1 MCATG
6 SLLLAARASGK
17 WLGNKQQPFVSDG
30 CFAERVKSRM
40 QQTRALLCW
49 SLFSVLVLACATPA
63 LRAGEDADFR
73 KAHGYYTLQEYK
85 LAAETFEKYI
95 ADNPKAERAELARL
109 LLAESRYQLKE
120 YPAAAEN
127 YDKFLAEFP
136 AAARRPE
143 ALLRAVKVHFLL
155 KEYEKSLQSA
165 DAFLKENKPK
175 LGKPDAH
182 PALPVQI
189 AEALYYAGED
199 FYALK
204 NTAQARTH
212 WEELITTQPA
222 SKLVPD
228 ASDGLGSLLFD
239 AKEFELAL
247 PRFQL
252 TAKAPNHPRAAWAK
266 LMEGRTLAALKKYDD
281 ALAALKAAP
290 ALSGAGKELDAELAV
305 RNAEILLA
313 AGKYPE
319 ALEAFKRV
327 AKEFPTAP
335 AAPTA
340 LAGGVYAA
348 MDAQHQAEAL
358 VIADLY
364 LSTQPAGSERAT
376 IERLKA
382 RALASLTDVPEA
394 IKSARKAA
402 DSAAAIAD
410 PKRKAEEH
418 PAALMLLAELSGPQ
432 GADAYKEVV
441 KLYPESRFG
450 LAARYELAR
459 LAGQAG
465 KADEALA
472 QITSLL
478 ELLAKQP
485 DGKTTAELK
494 RDALFAA
501 AEFTFRKPDFKKSE
515 EYLKAYSDLAGAA
528 DPRADDVAR
537 KLAWCRNESNDGP
550 GAAKILDDALAKFPK
565 SPYRD
570 EMLYLRALVAAKIGN
585 SDEALKF
592 IDMLLAEFP
601 ASQFVADA
609 LFDSASQLYKQ
620 NKFEPAIARLSTLID
635 KPELAASPRRNAALL
650 LRASARL
657 QSGKAAE
664 AMADADALI
673 KKGNTDELKS
683 RLPALRLI
691 RALALLGQPGKEA
704 DAEAALGELIAAGP
718 ADAPEVRQ
726 GLLRRAQLR
735 FDTKKYK
742 EAKEDFA
749 AAAGDLTKPLT
760 PESLDAALRLALCY
774 KELKEAAEA
783 KSLLEKLAT
792 QKLDGVAGFEVP
804 FQIANFMFEAG
815 DNPSAIANYEKALA
829 AAANLKDLPVA
840 ARSAANLNL
849 AWALKRLG
857 APDKAEKAFA
867 EVVKLDPSG
876 QYATEALYERGRL
889 LDELGKLDEAQATWK
904 EVLDKKADGPFAEK
918 ALMARSQAL
927 AKSAKFADAAT
938 GFEDYLKK
946 FPAGATAREAW
957 CGLAECRLHTANS
970 AGAAEA
976 FNKALGDKGLDA
988 DLDDI
993 AERALL
999 GLADIGLKKGDP
1011 LNAKKMVLRILTE
1024 REKSPWRDAAYFT
1037 AGQSSEQLQEPEKA
1051 IGYYRKMLAEFPKS
1065 SFAEAA
1071 GDRLKALGAPKT
1083 E

>member
-1 MCATG
+1 
-6 SLLLAARASGK
+6 
-17 WLGNKQQPFVSDG
+17 
-30 CFAERVKSRM
+30 M
-40 QQTRALLCW
+40 QQRCALLILIL
-49 SLFSVLVLACATPA
+49 SAFA
-63 LRAGEDADFR
+63 LHAGEDADFR
-73 KAHGYYTLQEYK
+73 KAHGYYTLQEFK
-85 LAAETFEKYI
+85 LAADSFEKYL
-95 ADNPKAERAELARL
+95 AEFPKTERSEMARL
-109 LLAESRYQLKE
+109 LLSESHYQLKQ
-120 YPAAAEN
+120 YPQAAAN
-127 YDKFLAEFP
+127 YDKFLADFP
-136 AAARRPE
+136 TAARRPE
-143 ALLRAVKVHFLL
+143 ALLRSVKVHFLL
-155 KEYEKSLQSA
+155 KEYEKSLASA
-165 DAFLKENKPK
+165 DAFLKEQKPK

-204 NTAQARTH
+204 NTAQARAH
-212 WEELITTQPA
+212 WEELINTQPT

-239 AKEFELAL
+239 AKEFETAL

-305 RNAEILLA
+305 RSAEILLA

-327 AKEFPTAP
+327 GKEFATAP
-335 AAPTA
+335 AAPGA
-340 LAGGVYAA
+340 LAAGVFTA

-358 VIADLY
+358 VIADIY
-364 LSTQPAGSERAT
+364 LATQPAGTERAT

-382 RALASLTDVPEA
+382 RALASLTDVNEA
-394 IKSARKAA
+394 LKSARKAA
-402 DSAAAIAD
+402 EAAAVIPDA
-410 PKRKAEEH
+410 KRKAEEH

-432 GADAYKEVV
+432 GADVYKEVV
-441 KLYPESRFG
+441 KLYPDSRFG

-459 LAGQAG
+459 LAGQGG
-465 KADEALA
+465 KLDEAML
-472 QITSLL
+472 QIANLL
-478 ELLAKQP
+478 DLLAKQP
-485 DGKTTAELK
+485 EGKTTTELK

-515 EYLKAYSDLAGAA
+515 AYLKNYSELAGAA

-537 KLAWCRNESNDGP
+537 KLAWCRHESGDSA
-550 GAAKILDDALAKFPK
+550 GAAKLLDEALQKFAK
-565 SPYRD
+565 SPFRD
-570 EMLYLRALVAAKIGN
+570 EMLYLRALTASKLGN
-585 SDEALKF
+585 SDDSLKF
-592 IDMLLAEFP
+592 SDLLLAEFP
-601 ASQFVADA
+601 ASQFAAEA

-620 NKFEPAIARLSTLID
+620 NKFELAIARLTTLIE
-635 KPELAASPRRNAALL
+635 KPELGTSPLRNPALQ

-657 QSGKAAE
+657 QSGKSAE
-664 AMADADALI
+664 ALADADALI
-673 KKGNTDELKS
+673 KKGNADELKT

-691 RALALLGQPGKEA
+691 KALALLGQPGKEA
-704 DAEAALGELIAAGP
+704 DAETALGELITAGP

-742 EAKEDFA
+742 EAKDDFA
-749 AAAGDLTKPLT
+749 TAAGDLSKPLT
-760 PESLDAALRLALCY
+760 PESLDAALRLALCH
-774 KELKEAAEA
+774 KELKETAEA
-783 KSLLEKLAT
+783 KALLEKLSA
-792 QKLDGVAGFEVP
+792 QKLEGVAAFEVP
-804 FQIANFMFEAG
+804 FQIANSMFEAG
-815 DNPSAIANYEKALA
+815 DNTAAISNYEKALA
-829 AAANLKDLPVA
+829 ATANLKDLPVA
-840 ARSAANLNL
+840 AKSAANLNL

-867 EVVKLDPSG
+867 EVVKLDPAG
-876 QYATEALYERGRL
+876 PYAVEALYERGRL
-889 LDELGKLDEAQATWK
+889 LDEMGKLEDAQAVWK

-927 AKSAKFADAAT
+927 AKSAKFADAAAS
-938 GFEDYLKK
+938 FEDYLKK
-946 FPAGATAREAW
+946 FPTGPAAREAW

-976 FNKALGDKGLDA
+976 FNKALGEKGIDA

-1011 LNAKKMVLRILTE
+1011 LSAKKMVLRILTE

-1037 AGQSSEQLQEPEKA
+1037 AAQSSEQLQEPEKA
-1051 IGYYRKMLAEFPKS
+1051 IGYYRKMLAEYPKS
-1065 SFAEAA
+1065 TYAEAA
-1071 GDRLKALGAPKT
+1071 GDRLKALGAPAK